1 MIMKIDEIYLK
12 EALRIRNSQESL
24 QKYGSITEQ
33 KLNNLMIEIENIY
46 KNNFKDIEKIDTSNM
61 EAIQNELNNM
71 FNKMETKAYKMDQS
85 LQPYKELYEKN
96 QKDADV
102 LWQNL
107 IIKYPN
113 LSVEDIKDEIQ
124 NYININSQS
133 INL

>member
-1 MIMKIDEIYLK
+1 
-12 EALRIRNSQESL
+12 
-24 QKYGSITEQ
+24 
-33 KLNNLMIEIENIY
+33 MIEIENIY

-113 LSVEDIKDEIQ
+113 LSVEDIKDEI
-124 NYININSQS
+124 
-133 INL
+133 